1 MERFTSAQVFY
12 NPHKLQAFEL
22 AEQVAATF
30 TLDYGIPADV
40 RLTTDFDPAVLD
52 ENPVF
57 VTVGGDGTMLR
68 TARLGAAN
76 NVPVLGINLGRIGFL
91 LEVDADAWQLA
102 LTKLMDSQYW
112 IEQRMLVRAEHCRN
126 ETCLAVAHALNEVVV
141 TRGALA
147 RPVHLETYID
157 SASLTT
163 YVADGVIVATPTG
176 STAYALAAGG
186 PILPP
191 QLQNMVI
198 IPVAPHLS
206 VDRAIVLDHGTVVDM
221 IVRTDHHA
229 IMSADGQTE
238 IELQSGDQIRVQ
250 ASRQTAKFIRM
261 QERSYFYRNI
271 TARLVFKGQN

>member
-1 MERFTSAQVFY
+1 MKRFTSAQIFY
-12 NPHKLQAFEL
+12 NPHKLQSFEL
-22 AEQVAATF
+22 AEQVAASL
-30 TLDYGIPADV
+30 TLDYGLRAEV
-40 RLTTDFDPAVLD
+40 RLTTEFDPDALD

-57 VTVGGDGTMLR
+57 ITVGGDGTMLR
-68 TARLGAAN
+68 TARLGAEYD
-76 NVPVLGINLGRIGFL
+76 VPVLGINLGRIGFL
-91 LEVDADAWQLA
+91 LEVPADNWQPA
-102 LTKLMDSQYW
+102 LQKLIANDYW
-112 IEQRMLVRAEHCRN
+112 LEHRMLVKAEHRRQDKV
-126 ETCLAVAHALNEVVV
+126 LAIAHALNEVVV

-157 SASLTT
+157 EASLTT

-250 ASRQTAKFIRM
+250 ASKQTAKFIRM
-261 QERSYFYRNI
+261 QDRSYFYRNI
-271 TARLVFKGQN
+271 TARLVFKEQN